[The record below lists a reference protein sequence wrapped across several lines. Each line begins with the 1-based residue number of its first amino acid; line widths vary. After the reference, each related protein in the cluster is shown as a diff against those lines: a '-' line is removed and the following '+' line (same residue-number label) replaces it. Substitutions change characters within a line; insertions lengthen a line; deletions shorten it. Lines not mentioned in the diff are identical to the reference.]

1 MMRVMDTSRVAALDR
16 VLVLCK
22 FVTSVHRLRRVVV
35 SLRDVS
41 EIIFLDH
48 VSCQFDRSLRD
59 HDHGV
64 VTQHV
69 VTRECEFVMV
79 THVMGHSS
87 CESHETPHQQILT
100 PDLCDART

>member
-79 THVMGHSS
+79 THVMGYSS
-87 CESHETPHQQILT
+87 CEIS
-100 PDLCDART
+100 

>member
-1 MMRVMDTSRVAALDR
+1 MKLFYDACHGHVTCRYARSSPRVV
-16 VLVLCK
+16 CK
-22 FVTSVHRLRRVVV
+22 FVTHVDRLRRVVV
-35 SLRDVS
+35 SLRGVS

-79 THVMGHSS
+79 THVMGYSS
-87 CESHETPHQQILT
+87 CEVS
-100 PDLCDART
+100 